1 MKFSGLRVCV
11 YTRPGPVTQT
21 INPSP
26 PSIVDFQ
33 LPAFL
38 TS

>member
-1 MKFSGLRVCV
+1 MKFSGLHVCM
-11 YTRPGPVTQT
+11 YTSAGPVTRT